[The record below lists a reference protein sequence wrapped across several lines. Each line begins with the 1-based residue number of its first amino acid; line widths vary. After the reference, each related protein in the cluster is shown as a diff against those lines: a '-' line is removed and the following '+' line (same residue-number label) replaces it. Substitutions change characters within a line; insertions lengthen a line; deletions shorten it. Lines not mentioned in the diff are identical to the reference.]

1 MSGTTVEV
9 HTIQDFERNAETGE
23 IIKMGPVKPAAPK
36 AAVTV
41 TANSRYTF
49 SHWSIRGNA
58 DKRYGS
64 TEDLM
69 KDTFVEDVTFAAN
82 FSNIGGGSHGGGGN
96 GGGTGGG
103 SHSAKNETGGPG
115 ALTTITPDDVPL
127 AILPDTTADLTMIDD
142 GEVPLAALPK
152 TGQGAVKGTL
162 AMMVSGI
169 LLAFA
174 AVGKRRKEEENS

>member
-1 MSGTTVEV
+1 
-9 HTIQDFERNAETGE
+9 
-23 IIKMGPVKPAAPK
+23 
-36 AAVTV
+36 
-41 TANSRYTF
+41 
-49 SHWSIRGNA
+49 
-58 DKRYGS
+58 
-64 TEDLM
+64 M